1 VSGRGPSRWTLQ
13 TRLTLGFAAVFTL
26 AGAVVVLVAYLVVQD
41 SLRSPVP
48 AFAVDLAEHG
58 LAGQV
63 DASALESL
71 REEVVAAF
79 AQQRAQTLS
88 TLLLQTTFALLGLMV
103 LATILGW
110 LLAGRTM
117 RPLRQVTETASR
129 VTGSSLHER
138 IGLTEGSPEVQDL
151 AASIDLMLARL
162 DRSFDAQSRFVAN
175 ASHELRT
182 PLAIQRTLLEV
193 ETTDPTASADLQ
205 RVGGQ
210 LLRINE
216 RHERLVED
224 LLTLARGESPVL
236 EDDRVDLAD
245 LVGHALDLLDHRG
258 VEVSTDLRPA
268 QVVGS
273 AGLLDRLVLN
283 LVGNA
288 LQHNVAGGWAR
299 VSTSSGPA
307 GATLVVVNSGPVP
320 APHEVPA
327 LLRPFSRGRDRV
339 GPGHGLGLS
348 IAQAVVLGHGGT
360 MALEPR
366 SGGGL
371 LVRVGLPAAPRA

>member
-1 VSGRGPSRWTLQ
+1 LQ
-13 TRLTLGFAAVFTL
+13 ARLTLGFALVFTV

-48 AFAVDLAEHG
+48 GFAADLAEQG
-58 LAGQV
+58 LGGQV
-63 DASALESL
+63 DGAALEAL
-71 REEVVAAF
+71 RGQVAAAF
-79 AQQRAQTLS
+79 ELQRSQTLS
-88 TLLLQTTFALLGLMV
+88 TLLVQSTFALLAVMV
-103 LATILGW
+103 LATIVGW
-110 LLAGRTM
+110 LLAGRTL

-129 VTGSSLHER
+129 VTDSSLHQR
-138 IGLTEGSPEVQDL
+138 IALTEGSREVREL

-193 ETTDPTASADLQ
+193 ETTDPDASADLR

-210 LLRINE
+210 LLRINA
-216 RHERLVED
+216 RHERLVDD
-224 LLTLARGESPVL
+224 LLTLARGESPVG

-245 LVGHALDLLDHRG
+245 LVGHGLAVLDHRS
-258 VEVSTDLRPA
+258 VQVSTTLHPA
-268 QVVGS
+268 AVVGS

-288 LQHNVAGGWAR
+288 LQHNVPGGWAN
-299 VSTSSGPA
+299 VSTGSGPSGSVLEVA
-307 GATLVVVNSGPVP
+307 NCGPVL
-320 APHEVPA
+320 APHEVQG

-348 IAQAVVLGHGGT
+348 IAQAVVVGHGGS
-360 MALEPR
+360 MVLDPIPA
-366 SGGGL
+366 GGL
-371 LVRVGLPAAPRA
+371 RVRVVLPGPG